1 MSQKVRNSKRSISI
15 DDELFPEDYDRFGT
29 AVNVKTGEP
38 SRTHPWVDPNILK
51 LMHRIGRGPFGDVWL
66 ATIHNCTEDFNEYH
80 EVAVKMLPPGSEEQV
95 RSSLRKFESVFHTA
109 QGLRGVSWPYGIS
122 IKDGRACI
130 IMKFYEGSI
139 GDKLARLPGNKLPLA
154 DVLRYGQQLVSG
166 IMELHS
172 RGILALN
179 LKPCNFLLDNQN
191 VAVVGEFGIPMLC
204 GGISSPSS
212 EHPYW
217 VGSPNYMA
225 PEQWGANLRGPIS
238 FETDCWAFA
247 CSIIEMITG
256 EKPWN
261 HVSPQ
266 DIFDAV
272 VVRHQKPMVPSGLP
286 PVVDKVLKACFEY
299 DYRNRPAFGEILHAL
314 THVLVQYCDKPGELV
329 HCSSSCLHLWKDL
342 FQIGDSVIVK
352 DWVDSPRFGWPGEF
366 HQSEGIVSEIGVQD
380 GVILVTFRGSQET
393 WRADPVELEHVSG
406 GLVANDWVRLRS
418 GWSLEANPGQMPSRV
433 GIVHHVEHSG
443 KLKVAFFGRETLYTA
458 SPVEFEKV
466 SSFFLGQYVR
476 LKVEVVAPRFHWPQQ
491 ETGGWDTGRIASVL
505 PNGGLFVKFPGRL
518 FTGKGVWADPEET
531 DVVHLNEISGVIN
544 KYQHIQKMHWAV
556 RPTLALLGFLIAAR
570 TGVVIVN
577 LVTRP
582 IRGRKEAALEN
593 KAGRNPNETME
604 NGKDS
609 PSSGNP
615 VWLPSQV
622 AVATSTVA
630 SLIFGEGVTTPT
642 R

>member
-1 MSQKVRNSKRSISI
+1 MCYLGSCVVSCHSLPDLDFDHRGKSCKYILAKITSVLCSPEEPFKVGDWVCMQEKSSGHCMRI
-15 DDELFPEDYDRFGT
+15 G
-29 AVNVKTGEP
+29 VVKT
-38 SRTHPWVDPNILK
+38 V
-51 LMHRIGRGPFGDVWL
+51 IG
-66 ATIHNCTEDFNEYH
+66 
-80 EVAVKMLPPGSEEQV
+80 S
-95 RSSLRKFESVFHTA
+95 
-109 QGLRGVSWPYGIS
+109 
-122 IKDGRACI
+122 
-130 IMKFYEGSI
+130 
-139 GDKLARLPGNKLPLA
+139 
-154 DVLRYGQQLVSG
+154 
-166 IMELHS
+166 
-172 RGILALN
+172 
-179 LKPCNFLLDNQN
+179 DN
-191 VAVVGEFGIPMLC
+191 
-204 GGISSPSS
+204 
-212 EHPYW
+212 
-217 VGSPNYMA
+217 
-225 PEQWGANLRGPIS
+225 
-238 FETDCWAFA
+238 
-247 CSIIEMITG
+247 
-256 EKPWN
+256 
-261 HVSPQ
+261 
-266 DIFDAV
+266 
-272 VVRHQKPMVPSGLP
+272 
-286 PVVDKVLKACFEY
+286 
-299 DYRNRPAFGEILHAL
+299 
-314 THVLVQYCDKPGELV
+314 VLVQYCDKPGEPI
-329 HCSSSCLHLWKDL
+329 HCSGASHLHLWKDS
-342 FQIGDSVIVK
+342 FQIGDAVILK
-352 DWVDSPRFGWPGEF
+352 DWVQSPRFGWPGEF
-366 HQSEGIVSEIGVQD
+366 CQSEGTVSGIGVQD
-380 GVILVTFRGSQET
+380 GVIMVTFRGSQEA
-393 WRADPVELEHVSG
+393 WRVDPVELERVSG
-406 GLVANDWVRLRS
+406 GLVTNDWVRLRS
-418 GWSLEANPGQMPSRV
+418 GWSMEANAGQMPSRV

-491 ETGGWDTGRIASVL
+491 ETGGWDTGRIATVL

-556 RPTLALLGFLIAAR
+556 RPALALLGFLIAAR

>member
-1 MSQKVRNSKRSISI
+1 MICVASCHLLPDLDVHHKEK
-15 DDELFPEDYDRFGT
+15 Y
-29 AVNVKTGEP
+29 
-38 SRTHPWVDPNILK
+38 LK
-51 LMHRIGRGPFGDVWL
+51 HIL
-66 ATIHNCTEDFNEYH
+66 ATI
-80 EVAVKMLPPGSEEQV
+80 A
-95 RSSLRKFESVFHTA
+95 SVFCSA
-109 QGLRGVSWPYGIS
+109 DEPFKVGDWVCMRENSSRRYSRIGVVQTVIASDS
-122 IKDGRACI
+122 
-130 IMKFYEGSI
+130 
-139 GDKLARLPGNKLPLA
+139 
-154 DVLRYGQQLVSG
+154 
-166 IMELHS
+166 
-172 RGILALN
+172 
-179 LKPCNFLLDNQN
+179 
-191 VAVVGEFGIPMLC
+191 
-204 GGISSPSS
+204 
-212 EHPYW
+212 
-217 VGSPNYMA
+217 
-225 PEQWGANLRGPIS
+225 
-238 FETDCWAFA
+238 
-247 CSIIEMITG
+247 
-256 EKPWN
+256 
-261 HVSPQ
+261 
-266 DIFDAV
+266 
-272 VVRHQKPMVPSGLP
+272 
-286 PVVDKVLKACFEY
+286 
-299 DYRNRPAFGEILHAL
+299 
-314 THVLVQYCDKPGELV
+314 VLVQYCDKPGELV

-443 KLKVAFFGRETLYTA
+443 KLKVAFFGRETHYTA

-556 RPTLALLGFLIAAR
+556 RPALALLGFLIAAR